1 MIRRILEESGYAD
14 NPYFAAL
21 NDGSFE
27 KDDFVE
33 TQVQFYFAV
42 DFFSR
47 PMAAVAAR
55 IPRRI
60 AGWRCCATSGRST
73 ARATRR

>member
-1 MIRRILEESGYAD
+1 MDALIRRILEEGGYAD

-21 NDGSFE
+21 KDGSFE

-42 DFFSR
+42 DFFSNVSPSR
-47 PMAAVAAR
+47 PE
-55 IPRRI
+55 RR
-60 AGWRCCATSGRST
+60 A
-73 ARATRR
+73 